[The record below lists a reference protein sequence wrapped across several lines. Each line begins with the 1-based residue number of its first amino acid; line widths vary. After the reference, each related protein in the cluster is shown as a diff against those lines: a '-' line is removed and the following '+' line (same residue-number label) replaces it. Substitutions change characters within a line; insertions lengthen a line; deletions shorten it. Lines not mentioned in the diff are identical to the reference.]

1 MVQNIRSSDKCLL
14 AGRFFKKYIS
24 CTEFMITQKNRLEPT
39 LILQS
44 VDDVTNC
51 KKKSKRETLFSVNP
65 TQIES
70 RDQKNSRDQG
80 SKFKA

>member
-1 MVQNIRSSDKCLL
+1 
-14 AGRFFKKYIS
+14 
-24 CTEFMITQKNRLEPT
+24 MITQKNRLEPT

-51 KKKSKRETLFSVNP
+51 KRKSKRETLFSVNP